1 MPATDAYGAI
11 YALLGSPNESSAMTG
26 SMVVAD
32 SGLLIRG
39 LTTPN
44 RGGDL

>member
-1 MPATDAYGAI
+1 
-11 YALLGSPNESSAMTG
+11 MTG
-26 SMVVAD
+26 SMVLVD

-39 LTTPN
+39 LAAPN